1 MSTLARGSFFCRCL
15 CHMYIRDP
23 TLIQKRREMES
34 CNRSSV
40 KSNHWLLLLLLLLRN
55 CIYPLKSSARLK
67 KSISFR
73 KRGSSINA
81 VAFTHN
87 DSLAFTLMNWVTL
100 ISCPKPLTID
110 VHNQSRFFSPH
121 FRSEIFVYD
130 FICYVCYKSQKAFPE
145 GIKLAYSSALY
156 LLLLKAFLVTSS

>member
-1 MSTLARGSFFCRCL
+1 
-15 CHMYIRDP
+15 
-23 TLIQKRREMES
+23 MES

-87 DSLAFTLMNWVTL
+87 DSVETLMNWVTL

-110 VHNQSRFFSPH
+110 VQPVKVLFTTFSFWDIRLWFHLLCMLQVSKSISWGNKTCVQFCSIFTSFESFFGYIIIGKPH
-121 FRSEIFVYD
+121 QHKY
-130 FICYVCYKSQKAFPE
+130 
-145 GIKLAYSSALY
+145 
-156 LLLLKAFLVTSS
+156 